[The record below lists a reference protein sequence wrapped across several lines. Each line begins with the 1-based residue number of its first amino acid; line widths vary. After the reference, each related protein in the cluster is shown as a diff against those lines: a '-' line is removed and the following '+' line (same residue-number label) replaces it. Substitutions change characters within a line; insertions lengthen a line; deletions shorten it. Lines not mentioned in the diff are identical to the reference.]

1 MSYESVGDIDVDG
14 GVRRGLVYFVFRG
27 AYVMR
32 AEGSARV
39 DGAAGR
45 AGRAAGSPRTVIR
58 GESDH
63 SQRLAIIDWL
73 RFTFLPSTSTLDALD
88 QLKRYFALWFPLPVN
103 FIPCDKGMYGY
114 KQSYDV
120 MVWKDA
126 QLIRVAIVAMGGT
139 STGNTMCV
147 DLSGK
152 GCALV
157 SDWQAVYATMQ
168 DLDARITRA
177 DTALDLME
185 GFTLDQFDDLY
196 RAGEFNCGG
205 RIPTRRYMEGGHSG
219 DLHANGRTMYLGKKA
234 NGKELCIYE
243 KGKQLGDPSSEWLRI
258 EIRFGN
264 RDRVIPHDIVL
275 NPTTYFAGGFIALEQ
290 LVDSIKTKIKTEQR
304 DIVVEE
310 RTIVLKRLTHYL
322 TAAYGKTLYQLAH
335 ELKMDYQALY
345 EMLHVPGVPARLEK
359 SVVADGV
366 NRAHVP
372 AQSME
377 K

>member
-1 MSYESVGDIDVDG
+1 M
-14 GVRRGLVYFVFRG
+14 
-27 AYVMR
+27 
-32 AEGSARV
+32 
-39 DGAAGR
+39 
-45 AGRAAGSPRTVIR
+45 
-58 GESDH
+58 
-63 SQRLAIIDWL
+63 
-73 RFTFLPSTSTLDALD
+73 D

-103 FIPCDKGMYGY
+103 FIPADKGMFGY
-114 KQSYDV
+114 KSSFDV

-126 QLIRVAIVAMGGT
+126 QLIRVAMVAMGGS
-139 STGNTMCV
+139 STGNTMMV

-152 GCALV
+152 GCSLV
-157 SDWQAVYATMQ
+157 SCWQSVFATLQ

-205 RIPTRRYMEGGHSG
+205 RIPTRRYMEGGHCG

-243 KGKQLGDPSSEWLRI
+243 KGKQLGDSTSEWLRV

-275 NPTTYFAGGFIALEQ
+275 DPTTYFAGGFIALEQ
-290 LVDSIKTKIKTEQR
+290 LVDTIKTKIKTDQR
-304 DIVVEE
+304 DIAAEE
-310 RTIVLKRLTHYL
+310 RSIVLKRLTHYL

-345 EMLHVPGVPARLEK
+345 ELLHVPGVPHRLEK
-359 SVVADGV
+359 SVVAGGV
-366 NRAHVP
+366 NRAHEP
-372 AQSME
+372 ARSME